1 MEMPTLVARGL
12 PGHGPGLEAEQRQ
25 SVAFGGDST
34 ASQRHVDLSVSLARD
49 SSPAHA
55 VSTGSLLFSDG
66 RGRAVSGVAA
76 MSEEADAGATSL
88 SLLDD
93 CLTGLYTSH
102 VSCSRASRR
111 ERRDAREQLTWDV

>member
-49 SSPAHA
+49 SGAWPQ
-55 VSTGSLLFSDG
+55 LLERS
-66 RGRAVSGVAA
+66 S
-76 MSEEADAGATSL
+76 
-88 SLLDD
+88 
-93 CLTGLYTSH
+93 
-102 VSCSRASRR
+102 ASRR
-111 ERRDAREQLTWDV
+111 VAARS

>member
-49 SSPAHA
+49 SSDP
-55 VSTGSLLFSDG
+55 TPLPKLLPLAS
-66 RGRAVSGVAA
+66 RGVPLFCV
-76 MSEEADAGATSL
+76 
-88 SLLDD
+88 
-93 CLTGLYTSH
+93 
-102 VSCSRASRR
+102 SRAKDLR
-111 ERRDAREQLTWDV
+111 